1 MDLFPE
7 EIIQN
12 TTEHLHAKYSRKSNV
27 IYITILIMVFIFI
40 GSTPFI
46 KVNVTS
52 QSRGIIRSEMESNTI
67 QTAVAGKIIINNI
80 YENKNVQIG
89 DTLIVIES
97 KHIEESIKNHLQ
109 RVEINRIFIADIES
123 MLSSSLENL
132 VSAKYISEYN
142 EYQAQINQ
150 QKLQSEYLLDE
161 KNISDE
167 LFAKNVE
174 TKVDNKKNQ
183 NNYKASIRKEQFIHD
198 QYQRKWNAELVLLQQ
213 ENIERN
219 VQIAKLEEEKRKHF
233 VISPIGGEL
242 LQVSGFQ
249 IGSYIPAGYQLAQI
263 SPKGELIAE
272 CFVTPQDIGF
282 FRENMHVNFQ
292 LDAFNYNQWGMA
304 SGKVYEISGD
314 IISVNNQPVF
324 KVRCKLDSTHLRL
337 RNGYKGELT
346 KGMSLTGRFILTQRT
361 VSQIIFDKVDNW
373 LNPKLVSK

>member
-27 IYITILIMVFIFI
+27 IYITVLVLFIVAI
-40 GSTPFI
+40 SLTPFI
-46 KVNVTS
+46 KVNVTR
-52 QSRGIIRSEMESNTI
+52 QSRGVIRSEMESNTI
-67 QTAVAGKIIINNI
+67 QTVVGGKIIVNNI
-80 YENKNVQIG
+80 HENKNVNIG
-89 DTLIVIES
+89 DTLIALES
-97 KHIEESIKNHLQ
+97 KHIEESINNHLQ
-109 RVEINRIFIADIES
+109 RIEINRIFISDIES
-123 MLSSSLENL
+123 MLSSSPDNL
-132 VSAKYISEYN
+132 VSAKYLSEYD
-142 EYQAQINQ
+142 EYLAQINQ
-150 QKLQSEYLLDE
+150 QKLQSEYLLNE

-174 TKVDNKKNQ
+174 TKVDNKRIQ
-183 NNYKASIRKEQFIHD
+183 NDYNASIKKEQFIHE

-219 VQIAKLEEEKRKHF
+219 AQIAQLREEKRKHI

-249 IGSYIPAGYQLAQI
+249 IGSYISAGYQLAQI
-263 SPKGELIAE
+263 SPKGELIVE
-272 CFVTPQDIGF
+272 CYVAPQDIGF
-282 FRENMHVNFQ
+282 FREDMHANFQ

-314 IISVNNQPVF
+314 ILSINNQPVF
-324 KVRCKLDSTHLRL
+324 KVRCTLETTHLKL
-337 RNGYKGELT
+337 KNGYKGELT

-361 VSQIIFDKVDNW
+361 ISQLIFDKVDDW
-373 LNPKLVSK
+373 LNPKLVNK